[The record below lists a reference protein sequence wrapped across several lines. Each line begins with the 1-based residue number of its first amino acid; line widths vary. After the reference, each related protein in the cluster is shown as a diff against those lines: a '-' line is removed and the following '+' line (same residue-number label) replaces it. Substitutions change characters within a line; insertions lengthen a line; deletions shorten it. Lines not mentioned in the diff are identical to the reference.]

1 MVLRGFFARNVD
13 STLRRYNGPWNLV
26 GRTEMERSEFVAEG
40 RMEVGP
46 AEHYFTFLDGEYVG
60 RLLLRHFG
68 LPEERN
74 YSDLGRVRVTVE
86 RLEEPRT

>member
-1 MVLRGFFARNVD
+1 
-13 STLRRYNGPWNLV
+13 
-26 GRTEMERSEFVAEG
+26 MERSEFVAEG

-60 RLLLRHFG
+60 KLLLRHFE

-74 YSDLGRVRVTVE
+74 
-86 RLEEPRT
+86 